1 MRRSFH
7 TDLIVDTPPFKINKN
22 TKRKTVCRKN
32 PSFKKL
38 LKDWIVEAG
47 DLYNIDDLA
56 KRAVVQKKTV
66 FKWVNGYQA
75 GKYSLW
81 PIASYFGEILQK
93 PRKQL
98 YKEITHICIEF

>member
-1 MRRSFH
+1 MRRSFRA
-7 TDLIVDTPPFKINKN
+7 DLIVDTPPVKIIKN
-22 TKRKTVCRKN
+22 PKRKTVCRKN
-32 PSFKKL
+32 PRFEKL

-47 DLYNIDDLA
+47 DRYCVENLA
-56 KRAVVQKKTV
+56 KRAVVQRQTV
-66 FKWVNGYQA
+66 HKWIKGHQA